1 MVRRIGLCLCMAWAY
16 GSGMASGTDAPPTGA
31 IAGRAVDVGGKP
43 VVGAEVWGISWGAAA
58 REEVGRTKTDAEG
71 RFRLAP
77 LKVEKPVDLWFDAPG
92 MARERSESI
101 HVFEGRDHDIGS
113 MVLVAGTKVA
123 GKVVDAKGSPIG
135 GAKLAIEVS
144 HRSLSHTTTSDQK
157 KWTLDADASGRFET
171 PALPSGEAA
180 LSFASPGKVR
190 TRLDRRT
197 VPGTAA
203 IELGDVKLDDEVPVS
218 GVVLDK
224 AGQPAP
230 KVEVMADYDYVNT
243 TRTDDLGKFTLGG
256 LGQAAKDIRLT
267 SNDYFAPKP
276 FPIGLDRLNLRLEV
290 TKAFEIKGTAVDAET
305 GVPVN
310 LDTVRLCIVV
320 HEPDGTTSLRG

>member
-1 MVRRIGLCLCMAWAY
+1 VV
-16 GSGMASGTDAPPTGA
+16 D
-31 IAGRAVDVGGKP
+31 IAGKP
-43 VVGAEVWGISWGAAA
+43 VGGAEVWGISWGAAA
-58 REEVGRTKTDAEG
+58 RAEVGRTKTDAEG

-77 LKVEKPVDLWFDAPG
+77 LKADKSVDLFFDAPG
-92 MARERSESI
+92 MARERSENL

-113 MVLVAGTKVA
+113 MVLVAGTRVA
-123 GKVVDAKGSPIG
+123 GRVVDAKGGPIG
-135 GAKLAIEVS
+135 GVRLAIEVY
-144 HRSLSHTTTSDQK
+144 HRTLSHTISSDQTN
-157 KWTLDADASGRFET
+157 WTLDADASGRFET

-180 LSFASPGKVR
+180 LSFAAPGKVR

-230 KVEVMADYDYVNT
+230 KVEVMVDYDYQNT
-243 TRTDDLGKFTLGG
+243 TKTDDQGRFTLGG
-256 LGQAAKDIRLT
+256 LGRDAKEVRLT

-276 FPIGLDRLNLRLEV
+276 FPIGPDRLNLRLEV
-290 TKAFEIKGTAVDAET
+290 TKAYEIKGTAVDAET
-305 GVPVN
+305 GAPVN
-310 LDTVRLCIVV
+310 LETVRLCIVV
-320 HEPDGTTSLRG
+320 HLPDGTTSLQG